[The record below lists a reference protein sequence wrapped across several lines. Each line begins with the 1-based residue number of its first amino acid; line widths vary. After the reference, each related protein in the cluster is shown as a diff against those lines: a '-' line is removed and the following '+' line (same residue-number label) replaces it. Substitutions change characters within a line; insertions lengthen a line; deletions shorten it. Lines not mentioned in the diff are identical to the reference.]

1 MKNNIDESNIAGSRP
16 RPRGTDRM
24 QPGEGSINPGRRI
37 LKPQP
42 QSNDPTNRKLAKWG
56 GTQGSKESRTGPSR
70 EWNAVVRPTQPT
82 QSSGGGITYISRQ
95 KTETKQAPTPPTPRF
110 TEKQL
115 TIIRSLSAKRRK
127 KLGIPDI
134 HIGGPIDLTHKGK
147 NLKPGK
153 TRDARIGAAR
163 SAGSQTRIARRQR
176 EIIKEFI
183 DNYRK
188 SIL

>member
-1 MKNNIDESNIAGSRP
+1 MENNIDEAFPSWGSARNRP
-16 RPRGTDRM
+16 KK
-24 QPGEGSINPGRRI
+24 PGEGSELPKPRKIKPPVVSPPPGRFT
-37 LKPQP
+37 
-42 QSNDPTNRKLAKWG
+42 S
-56 GTQGSKESRTGPSR
+56 GTAQRNGMS
-70 EWNAVVRPTQPT
+70 VVRTDVPRERIESLPK
-82 QSSGGGITYISRQ
+82 GNITYISRP
-95 KTETKQAPTPPTPRF
+95 KEETKQAPTPPTPRF

-134 HIGGPIDLTHKGK
+134 HIGGPIDLTHRGK
-147 NLKPGK
+147 KLKPGK

-188 SIL
+188 SILK